1 MSFVTNIKRAF
12 GFSVE
17 DEEEYDSSSSE
28 FTMSD
33 DDLHAQGI
41 INPFRREAQPR
52 SVETATPQPEMV
64 DDDLAPD
71 PATLTAGF
79 AAGTDNDDLPG
90 ALFDAVIEL
99 FNAQAPDFVA
109 RCIST
114 DSQRRY
120 IYDSLD
126 EALKG
131 RLQAAVTVSR
141 ANPEGWTEERR
152 ALLEEIDR
160 IKAGTK
166 GADDLRKELKASQLS
181 AERQKRALSDRVN
194 DLEMKL
200 SRSEADREQLQLE
213 NHALI
218 AKIRSAGIVPD
229 DVVIAGE
236 DPRIAEKDAKIK
248 EQGAEIERLAKQ
260 VEQLTAKS
268 RLADTMFTDLTAQAS
283 KAKQELKEARADLE
297 ALNEISGQ
305 LDKFEEIK
313 QKKDARIAELTA
325 DLDKS
330 RKEVEDSERAN
341 LSLTNEIESLKKT
354 IEANLYNQAASE
366 KELREEIAR
375 LEALTSAEPQPEE
388 KPQPAKRRRKNRRT
402 RVSAIDESLDNTDWL
417 VAPPDTPMPKDPA
430 VKEDDFGYKEPPH
443 KNIPDNDRQMSLW

>member
-17 DEEEYDSSSSE
+17 DEEEYDSASSE

-52 SVETATPQPEMV
+52 SVETAAPQPEMV

-71 PATLTAGF
+71 PTTLPVAF
-79 AAGTDNDDLPG
+79 ADPTESDDLPG

-109 RCIST
+109 KCLST
-114 DSQRRY
+114 ESQRRY
-120 IYDSLD
+120 IYDSID
-126 EALKG
+126 EALRE
-131 RLQAAVTVSR
+131 RLKATVTVSR
-141 ANPEGWTEERR
+141 VNPEGWTEERR

-166 GADDLRKELKASQLS
+166 STDELRKELKALQLS
-181 AERQKRALSDRVN
+181 AERQKRALIDRVN

-200 SRSEADREQLQLE
+200 SRADADREQLQLE

-229 DVVIAGE
+229 DVAIAGE

-248 EQGAEIERLAKQ
+248 EQAAEIERLGKQ

-268 RLADTMFTDLTAQAS
+268 RLADTMFSDLTAQAS
-283 KAKQELKEARADLE
+283 RAKQELKEARADLE

-325 DLDKS
+325 ELDKS
-330 RKEVEDSERAN
+330 RKQIEDSDRAT
-341 LSLTNEIESLKKT
+341 LSLTNEVESLKKT

-375 LEALTSAEPQPEE
+375 LQALSTA
-388 KPQPAKRRRKNRRT
+388 KPQPDEAPQPARRRRKNRSRI
-402 RVSAIDESLDNTDWL
+402 SAIDESLDNTDWL
-417 VAPPDTPMPKDPA
+417 VAPPDTPMPKDPS

-443 KNIPDNDRQMSLW
+443 KNVPDNDRQMSLW